1 MSSRHGYG
9 APPASMPRSVQ
20 VLIGLLAVV
29 AVGGTAAFAVTFK
42 SVSDK
47 GELGAS
53 AVTAATA
60 TSCENP
66 ETVTVAADPSIA
78 SGLEAVAAA
87 IPATELGC
95 SSLSVTP
102 QDPVLTVAAIA
113 DGSAP
118 ALWIP
123 DSSEWL
129 DKVSASGQEIRRIS
143 NSVASTPVV
152 TVSAPGSEAPAAW
165 TDVLGAPALHI
176 GDPLTSAVSS
186 APIVAAFAEAQ
197 SRGADLTSISAALVP
212 VAQAQYGNLK
222 ETGSTGRIQT
232 VDADGGDRGDDRAD
246 LRGLSRRTCGQSTH
260 RVGTVVRFGLHGL
273 PDGKCGCRLGG
284 GGRRRQTA
292 GGSADIGHR
301 ALRTCRPRF
310 RGADQAPPVAGGV
323 GKVGSLV
330 PSDPTVVTKALARYE
345 ILSRPSRALAVV
357 DVSGSMDYMQDG
369 VTRMAAT
376 AQAGDIAIRMFPA
389 NAQLG
394 LWAFSVDLGEGTDY
408 LELEPVA
415 RMDATEGDTDH
426 RSKLLSRIDSLSSIV
441 GGGTGLYDS
450 VLAAYRSMQQTY
462 DPASINSVILLTD
475 GANDDPSSIS
485 LQELLDAL
493 TREQDPT
500 RPVPIITIGVT
511 DDADTDVLEQIS
523 ALTGGN
529 SHFAPTP
536 ADIPK
541 VFVARSVGAP
551 AELLEDWRVGAVRD
565 PFGCEFLEGA
575 VGVERIHGGRDA
587 RRQRTVLL
595 EHEPEEFGD
604 CVGPRKLTHDDRP
617 GQFVLGDVKSGRD
630 VDDQCVD
637 RARGQRSFRIVRGR
651 ELAWRSGRN
660 NRVRDR
666 REAGGTGLSAQSVA
680 GKIRKILCLS
690 GFAPARGDHRL
701 RHCVVRRAEVDVLA
715 AIPGNRELI
724 DVEVEILGAWFQ
736 CVVEGDRGE
745 ANLIGVV
752 PEFVDDGP
760 GHRPLEALAVGRSV
774 VDEPRAYAGESVAM
788 VKTPSSRVVPL
799 WGPHLSTAVVEGSL
813 VNASG
818 TVVVVSAAAGA
829 SGCDEHEPNKI
840 EQAKIA
846 VTATARRVIGTRP
859 SCLFVRYGRDGGLV

>member
-1 MSSRHGYG
+1 MSFRHGYG

-47 GELGAS
+47 GELGVG

-66 ETVTVAADPSIA
+66 GTVTVAADPSIA

-165 TDVLGAPALHI
+165 TDVLGGPALHI

-197 SRGADLTSISAALVP
+197 SRGGDLTSISAALVP
-212 VAQAQYGNLK
+212 VAQAQYRNLK

-232 VDADGGDRGDDRAD
+232 VDADGGTAVTTEQTFEAYLAAHAD
-246 LRGLSRRTCGQSTH
+246 SRLTASVPSSGSVFMDYPMASVGADSSAADAGKLLAAALTSDTGRSVLAGLG
-260 RVGTVVRFGLHGL
+260 
-273 PDGKCGCRLGG
+273 
-284 GGRRRQTA
+284 
-292 GGSADIGHR
+292 
-301 ALRTCRPRF
+301 F

-330 PSDPTVVTKALARYE
+330 PSDPSVVTKALARYE

-394 LWAFSVDLGEGTDY
+394 LWAFSVDLGDGTDY
-408 LELEPVA
+408 RELEPVA
-415 RMDATEGDTDH
+415 RMDATEGGTDH
-426 RSKLLSRIDSLSSIV
+426 RSKLLSRIDNLSSIV

-450 VLAAYRSMQQTY
+450 VLAAYRSMQQSC

-475 GANDDPSSIS
+475 GANDDPSGIA
-485 LQELLDAL
+485 LQELLDTL

-523 ALTGGN
+523 TLTGGN

-541 VFVARSVGAP
+541 VFVGA
-551 AELLEDWRVGAVRD
+551 
-565 PFGCEFLEGA
+565 
-575 VGVERIHGGRDA
+575 I
-587 RRQRTVLL
+587 
-595 EHEPEEFGD
+595 
-604 CVGPRKLTHDDRP
+604 
-617 GQFVLGDVKSGRD
+617 SGR
-630 VDDQCVD
+630 
-637 RARGQRSFRIVRGR
+637 
-651 ELAWRSGRN
+651 
-660 NRVRDR
+660 
-666 REAGGTGLSAQSVA
+666 AG
-680 GKIRKILCLS
+680 
-690 GFAPARGDHRL
+690 
-701 RHCVVRRAEVDVLA
+701 
-715 AIPGNRELI
+715 
-724 DVEVEILGAWFQ
+724 
-736 CVVEGDRGE
+736 
-745 ANLIGVV
+745 
-752 PEFVDDGP
+752 
-760 GHRPLEALAVGRSV
+760 
-774 VDEPRAYAGESVAM
+774 
-788 VKTPSSRVVPL
+788 
-799 WGPHLSTAVVEGSL
+799 
-813 VNASG
+813 
-818 TVVVVSAAAGA
+818 
-829 SGCDEHEPNKI
+829 
-840 EQAKIA
+840 
-846 VTATARRVIGTRP
+846 
-859 SCLFVRYGRDGGLV
+859 